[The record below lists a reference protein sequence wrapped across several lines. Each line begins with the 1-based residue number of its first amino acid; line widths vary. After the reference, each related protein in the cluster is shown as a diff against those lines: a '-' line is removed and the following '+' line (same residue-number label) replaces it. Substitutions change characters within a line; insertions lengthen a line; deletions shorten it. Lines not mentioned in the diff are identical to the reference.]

1 MPVRQRAL
9 TRSTLAV
16 AVVAAGLIVG
26 TAAPLA
32 DAHRSSW
39 TWSYSVLVDRIA
51 GAPVRFH
58 ERRFRISRDLVICSG
73 EGSGVRRGSIRRWRH
88 FICTQTLFRH
98 GIDQDVTFRV
108 HVLGRTRYVVT
119 DVQYGTE

>member
-1 MPVRQRAL
+1 MPMRRRAL
-9 TRSTLAV
+9 TV
-16 AVVAAGLIVG
+16 ATTALVMVFTGLTVG
-26 TAAPLA
+26 PATPVA

-73 EGSGVRRGSIRRWRH
+73 EGAGIRRGSVRRWRH
-88 FICTQTLFRH
+88 FVCTQTLFRH
-98 GIDQDVTFRV
+98 GIDEDVTFRV
-108 HVLGRTRYVVT
+108 HVLGRTRYVIT
-119 DVQYGTE
+119 DVQFGTE